1 MRGQTTTCRKQRLG
15 GGVQISLCATV
26 VPRPV
31 TNIYFPMR
39 QMTCRSCRR
48 QILAARPILI
58 AQISDLHITRPGEL
72 AYGRVDTA
80 KALLRTIDTLNGLSP
95 RPDLIVISGDI
106 ADSALPEEYAHAT
119 KLLGALQ
126 VPFVAIPGNHD
137 RRVLIRETFPD
148 PAYGTSNCAL
158 NTVRRVGGLDIFL
171 IDSTVAG
178 APHGELDARRLLGS
192 MDRSAHRPHGLP
204 SYFCIILH
212 STRGLRT
219 RTRCACGT
227 PTRLPRSSDDTNA
240 CCWSRRG
247 MFIAQRKPCSRAFRP
262 VSARRENR
270 QSHSNSNHA
279 GRKFSESS
287 RRPSICTH
295 GFPDRDLEAWLLTS
309 CRSGNFPGP
318 TPTATPKPPRLRCK
332 AQFLGGSDRSFFGNL
347 QRLYSFVPGQP
358 GYGDKWPSQ

>member
-1 MRGQTTTCRKQRLG
+1 M
-15 GGVQISLCATV
+15 
-26 VPRPV
+26 
-31 TNIYFPMR
+31 
-39 QMTCRSCRR
+39 
-48 QILAARPILI
+48 
-58 AQISDLHITRPGEL
+58 H
-72 AYGRVDTA
+72 
-80 KALLRTIDTLNGLSP
+80 
-95 RPDLIVISGDI
+95 
-106 ADSALPEEYAHAT
+106 
-119 KLLGALQ
+119 
-126 VPFVAIPGNHD
+126 
-137 RRVLIRETFPD
+137 
-148 PAYGTSNCAL
+148 
-158 NTVRRVGGLDIFL
+158 
-171 IDSTVAG
+171 
-178 APHGELDARRLLGS
+178 RRLLGS

-227 PTRLPRSSDDTNA
+227 PTRVPRSSDDTNA

-358 GYGDKWPSQ
+358 GYGDKWPSQETHRTRGQYPAPPPKPGEHRFRRGRNRIDEGVKGVLLLGMVPPLSGHFIVANDNYAPVAQAA